1 MPLTSD
7 IVKVF
12 VSPQVK
18 SYSATEERV
27 FISDNTLES
36 VSDARAVVEKLLLT
50 RVKIKSAARNNFVFD
65 FIKKIIDKDI
75 VAWKIA

>member
-7 IVKVF
+7 TVKVL

-18 SYSATEERV
+18 SYSATEESV

-36 VSDARAVVEKLLLT
+36 VSDASAVVEKLLLT
-50 RVKIKSAARNNFVFD
+50 RTKVKGAERNNFD
-65 FIKKIIDKDI
+65 FIKEIF
-75 VAWKIA
+75 